1 LTWARD
7 LVRLAGWFPVLSGS
21 AAAFSLAA
29 ALLEGVGLAALIPV
43 INASLGAAPEAA
55 GLLKFWLPADP
66 ESWILIGIVSFLVL
80 AVAASVSRFLADIL
94 LLRLRSAI
102 ERKARERLTHALLR
116 MSWPAFLSL
125 RTGDL
130 TQAQFTEGLQMG
142 TGAQLLVQAIGASL
156 ASLAYLS
163 VAFAISPSM
172 TLYTGAFGL
181 LMASLYAVF
190 GRWARHHV
198 DALSGIASAIGDR
211 LTEMFQALK
220 FIRATGMSPRAEA
233 QTGALYDDWKRT
245 YFASQ
250 LYSIG
255 LRNGFEIL
263 GLVFIAA
270 FLLLSART
278 GSDGLAAALV
288 FLGIFYRLAPRLL
301 AVQDGLYQA
310 RACHPWYLAWM
321 GRLSGAEGA
330 RASHFGSEA
339 PRLRIGI
346 ELRNVTFTYPG
357 AARPAIKDCTL
368 RLPANRATA
377 IVGASGSGKTT
388 LLDLLTGLL
397 EPSTGGLFVD
407 DTDLRNIDVQAWRL
421 KIGLVQQ
428 EPLLV
433 HGTLLENIAWGDP
446 SPDAARARDAADR
459 AGLSA
464 VLAELPHGMD
474 TTLGE
479 RGGRLSGGQRQRV
492 TIARALYRQP
502 TLLILDEPTS
512 ALDQESQ
519 REVLTTLQSI
529 KDQCTMVVVTHS
541 AQVSALCDHVA
552 TLADGGVVSVRRQT
566 EDVA

>member
-1 LTWARD
+1 MTWARD

-21 AAAFSLAA
+21 ATAFSLAA

-43 INASLGAAPEAA
+43 INASLGGTPEAA
-55 GLLKFWLPADP
+55 GLLKSWLPADP
-66 ESWILIGIVSFLVL
+66 ERWILVGIALFLVL
-80 AVAASVSRFLADIL
+80 AVAASVSRFLADML
-94 LLRLRSAI
+94 LLRLRTAI
-102 ERKARERLTHALLR
+102 ERTARERLTHALLR

-156 ASLAYLS
+156 ASLAYLA

-172 TLYTGAFGL
+172 TLYTVAFGL
-181 LMASLYAVF
+181 LMAGLYAAF

-198 DALSGIASAIGDR
+198 DAMSGIASAIGER
-211 LTEMFQALK
+211 LAEMFQALK

-233 QTGALYDDWKRT
+233 QTAALYDDWKRT

-255 LRNGFEIL
+255 LRNGFEVL

-270 FLLLSART
+270 FLLLSARNE
-278 GSDGLAAALV
+278 SEGLAAALV

-301 AVQDGLYQA
+301 AVQDSLYQA
-310 RACHPWYLAWM
+310 RACHPWYLTWM
-321 GRLSGAEGA
+321 GRLGNSEAA
-330 RASHFGSEA
+330 RESHFGTA
-339 PRLRIGI
+339 TPRLRNGI
-346 ELRNVTFTYPG
+346 ELRNVTYTYPG
-357 AARPAIKDCTL
+357 AARPTVKACSL
-368 RLPANRATA
+368 RLPANKATA

-397 EPSTGGLFVD
+397 EPSEGGLFVD

-428 EPLLV
+428 EPFLI
-433 HGTLLENIAWGDP
+433 HGTLLENITWGDP

-464 VLAELPHGMD
+464 LLAELPNGID
-474 TTLGE
+474 TTVGE

-502 TLLILDEPTS
+502 ALLILDEPTS

-519 REVLTTLQSI
+519 REVLSTIESI
-529 KDQCTMVVVTHS
+529 KGECTIVVVTHS
-541 AQVSALCDHVA
+541 AQVAALCDHMV
-552 TLADGGVVSVRRQT
+552 TIADGNVESVPRHT